1 MPIIAMAQSHP
12 LPRSAWPKL
21 HRKPNQRSR
30 RSCRLLMLPRI
41 SKGLGSAPA
50 TTVAIPPAADAT
62 AAPAVTPGYSRELP
76 ARTRRQMYW
85 PDAWQ
90 PLCGGHLNA
99 LLGG

>member
-30 RSCRLLMLPRI
+30 RSCRC
-41 SKGLGSAPA
+41 APA
-50 TTVAIPPAADAT
+50 TRVEIPSAADAT

-85 PDAWQ
+85 SDAWQ